1 MAPIGPTTQIN
12 GSPFTFSDLSL
23 SKPIKTNTLLKRPV
37 PIYRYCAYGDLYPS
51 VREGDF
57 KLQSREKSMNV
68 QKILRPHIKASPT
81 PSAALLLR
89 VPPQTSPQ
97 TS

>member
-1 MAPIGPTTQIN
+1 MEV
-12 GSPFTFSDLSL
+12 PFTFSDLSL

-37 PIYRYCAYGDLYPS
+37 PIYRCCAYEDLYPS

-68 QKILRPHIKASPT
+68 QKILRPQIKASPA

-89 VPPQTSPQ
+89 VPPQPSLQ